1 MQLAIARVDEVIETT
16 LLLHHAAGL
25 MRRRRRRWANG
36 RCIQS

>member
-16 LLLHHAAGL
+16 LLLHHAADRL
-25 MRRRRRRWANG
+25 RRRGGCWANG